1 MHHQLANLS
10 LLSGAALAQAIARS
24 PAGVTDLNL
33 SWNGLFRK
41 TGDELAQAFG
51 GIPASVTALNLSGNS
66 LYLKTGDELAQA
78 FGGIPASVTA
88 LNLSRNSLYLKTGA
102 ELAQAFGGIPA
113 SVTALNLSGNYLNP
127 KTGAELAQAFRG
139 IPAHISEITLS
150 LSHIQNRTPEEL
162 SALAQA
168 LPYLM
173 TLHVVDNHENPASH
187 LSITALRSLIGG
199 GYVESYRALTQL
211 NLPHEVALLPL
222 ITLTGV
228 PRNTIRAFIAGR
240 AAAAQAHE
248 QAVVQASY
256 TFQFQCLSALSA
268 VSVLTLALG
277 IASLFLVTPVALGI
291 GITAIGAVG
300 ALTSRY
306 GLFTLAPPVSQD
318 EPAQLARAERV

>member
-10 LLSGAALAQAIARS
+10 LLSGAELAQAIARS

-51 GIPASVTALNLSGNS
+51 GIPA
-66 LYLKTGDELAQA
+66 
-78 FGGIPASVTA
+78 
-88 LNLSRNSLYLKTGA
+88 
-102 ELAQAFGGIPA
+102 
-113 SVTALNLSGNYLNP
+113 
-127 KTGAELAQAFRG
+127 
-139 IPAHISEITLS
+139 HISEITLS
-150 LSHIQNRTPEEL
+150 LSYIQNRTPEEL

-199 GYVESYRALTQL
+199 GYVESYRALTQR

-248 QAVVQASY
+248 QAAAQAHEQAVAQASY

>member
-33 SWNGLFRK
+33 SWNDLFRK

-51 GIPASVTALNLSGNS
+51 GIPASVTALNLGGNG
-66 LYLKTGDELAQA
+66 LYLKTGDELTQA
-78 FGGIPASVTA
+78 FG
-88 LNLSRNSLYLKTGA
+88 
-102 ELAQAFGGIPA
+102 
-113 SVTALNLSGNYLNP
+113 
-127 KTGAELAQAFRG
+127 G

-150 LSHIQNRTPEEL
+150 LSHILNRTPEEL

-199 GYVESYRALTQL
+199 GYVESYRALTQR

-228 PRNTIRAFIAGR
+228 PRNTISAFIAGR
-240 AAAAQAHE
+240 AAAAQAAAQAHE
-248 QAVVQASY
+248 KAVAQASY